1 MSTHSLYSLCMS
13 FYLVTGGAGFIGS
26 HVCELLLQQGHRVR
40 VLDNLST
47 GVRENLAEGVELFEA
62 DICDYAAIRPA
73 FTDIDGVFHLA
84 AMPSV
89 TMSIEDP
96 MKTHLVNI
104 DGTLNVLLAARDAKV
119 KRLVYSASA
128 AAYGNPSVLPATTD
142 MKADPL
148 NPYALQKYVGELYCR
163 QFSSLF
169 GPETVSLRYFNAYG
183 PRMADVGAY
192 VNVIS
197 IFAQQKRKGLPMTI
211 FGDGQQTR
219 DFVHVKDIA
228 RANLEAMLSPAV
240 DGGDVLNVGSG
251 IAYSVNDVAD
261 IMGGERVYL
270 ENPRGKGDPAN
281 SLADI
286 ADTKRKLGWEPTIA
300 FEAGLKE
307 LVALWKL

>member
-1 MSTHSLYSLCMS
+1 MS

-62 DICDYAAIRPA
+62 DICDYAAMRPV
-73 FTDIDGVFHLA
+73 FNDIDGVFHLA

-104 DGTLNVLLAARDAKV
+104 DGTLNVLMAARDAKV

-128 AAYGNPSVLPATTD
+128 AAYGNPTVLPAVTS

-148 NPYALQKYVGELYCR
+148 NPYALQKYVGELYCK
-163 QFSSLF
+163 QFSLLF
-169 GPETVSLRYFNAYG
+169 GLETVSLRYFNAYG

-211 FGDGQQTR
+211 FGDGKQTR
-219 DFVHVKDIA
+219 DFIHVKDIA

-240 DGGDVLNVGSG
+240 DGGDILNVGSG
-251 IAYSVNDVAD
+251 MSYSVNDVAD
-261 IMGGERVYL
+261 IMGGERAYL
-270 ENPRGKGDPAN
+270 ENPRGKGDPAD

-286 ADTKRKLGWEPTIA
+286 EETKRKLGWEPTVA
-300 FEAGLKE
+300 FEQGLKE
-307 LVALWKL
+307 LMSLWRL

>member
-1 MSTHSLYSLCMS
+1 MS

-26 HVCELLLQQGHRVR
+26 HVCELLLAQGHRVR

-47 GVRENLAEGVELFEA
+47 GKRENLAEGVELFEA
-62 DICDYAAIRPA
+62 DICDLEAIRPA
-73 FTDIDGVFHLA
+73 FVDVDGVFHLA

-96 MKTHLVNI
+96 MKTHLVNV
-104 DGTLNVLLAARDAKV
+104 DGTLNVLMAARDAKV

-128 AAYGNPSVLPATTD
+128 AAYGNPRVLPATTD

-148 NPYALQKYVGELYCR
+148 NPYALQKYVGELYCQ

-169 GPETVSLRYFNAYG
+169 GIETVSLRYFNAYG

-251 IAYSVNDVAD
+251 LSYSVNDVAD
-261 IMGGERVYL
+261 IMGGERAYL

-286 ADTKRKLGWEPTIA
+286 TETKQKLGWEPSIA
-300 FEAGLKE
+300 FEQGLKE
-307 LVALWKL
+307 LMVLWKL

>member
-1 MSTHSLYSLCMS
+1 MS

-26 HVCELLLQQGHRVR
+26 HVCELLLAQGHRVR

-47 GVRENLAEGVELFEA
+47 GISENLAEGVELFEA
-62 DICDYAAIRPA
+62 DICDLEAIRPA
-73 FTDIDGVFHLA
+73 FTNIDGVFHLA

-104 DGTLNVLLAARDAKV
+104 DGTLNVLMAARDAKV

-128 AAYGNPSVLPATTD
+128 AAYGNPTILPATTN

-148 NPYALQKYVGELYCR
+148 NPYALQKFVGELYCK
-163 QFSSLF
+163 QFSLLF
-169 GPETVSLRYFNAYG
+169 GLETVSLRYFNAYG

-211 FGDGQQTR
+211 FGDGKQTR

-251 IAYSVNDVAD
+251 LSYSVNDVAD
-261 IMGGERVYL
+261 IMGGERAYL
-270 ENPRGKGDPAN
+270 ENPRGKGDPAD

-286 ADTKRKLGWEPTIA
+286 SETKQKLGWEPSIA
-300 FEAGLKE
+300 FELGLKE
-307 LVALWKL
+307 LMNLWKL